1 MRTAAPDREA
11 AGKRFENS
19 RLGLDVEEV
28 VAGEFGLVGDEGKA
42 RFRLGAHQPT
52 AGPGDQQVNVPTADR
67 ARRASQDALPTFL

>member
-1 MRTAAPDREA
+1 MDRESKVTTPIDPA
-11 AGKRFENS
+11 ATPC
-19 RLGLDVEEV
+19 LDVEEV